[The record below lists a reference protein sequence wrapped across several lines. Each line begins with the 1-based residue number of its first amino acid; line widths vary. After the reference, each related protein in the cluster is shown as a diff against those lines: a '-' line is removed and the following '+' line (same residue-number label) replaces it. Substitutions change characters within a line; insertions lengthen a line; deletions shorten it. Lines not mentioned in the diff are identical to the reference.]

1 MTQPQ
6 NSGDFSMWVNDPVTG
21 KPSVS
26 LTLLVI
32 AATICVIAEGLE
44 MAGVVK
50 TTSMSY
56 EMFATACGLYFGRRF
71 SSSKG
76 AVLDKEDK

>member
-1 MTQPQ
+1 
-6 NSGDFSMWVNDPVTG
+6 MWVLDPATG

-26 LTLLVI
+26 LTMLVVC
-32 AATICVIAEGLE
+32 ATICVIAEALE
-44 MAGVVK
+44 MSGLIK

-76 AVLDKEDK
+76 TTLDKE

>member
-1 MTQPQ
+1 
-6 NSGDFSMWVNDPVTG
+6 MWIIDPSTG

-26 LTLLVI
+26 LTLLVVT
-32 AATICVIAEGLE
+32 ATVCVIAEALE
-44 MAGVVK
+44 MSNIIHS
-50 TTSMSY
+50 TSMSY
-56 EMFATACGLYFGRRF
+56 EMFATTCGLYFGRKF